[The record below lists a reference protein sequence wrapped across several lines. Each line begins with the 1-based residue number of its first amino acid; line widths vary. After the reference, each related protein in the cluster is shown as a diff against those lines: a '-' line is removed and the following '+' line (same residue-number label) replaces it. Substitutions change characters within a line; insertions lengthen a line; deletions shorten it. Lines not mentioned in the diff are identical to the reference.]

1 MTLNANQLK
10 FCKVYALC
18 NNGVRS
24 YMEAYPDSKYESA
37 RASAS
42 DFLSNPNI
50 LAKIEEFQ
58 ELNKAD
64 TILLVNNLKKRIVK
78 KLVEQFDDIDTILE
92 IVRERMTDPKLTEKK
107 LLDLSKIRTQELGNF
122 KVIVESIAQIEG
134 LDILEDSLLEMLKK
148 TDEQLQLN

>member
-1 MTLNANQLK
+1 MALNANQLK

-37 RASAS
+37 RRSAS
-42 DFLSNPNI
+42 DLLTNPDI
-50 LAKIEEFQ
+50 SAKIEEFQ

-64 TILLVNNLKKRIVK
+64 TVLLVNNLKKRIVK
-78 KLVEQFDDIDTILE
+78 KLVEQFDDIDTVLD
-92 IVRERMTDPKLTEKK
+92 IVRKRITDPKLSGKQ
-107 LLDLSKIRTQELGNF
+107 LLDLSKIRCQELGNF